1 MSPCAGVLRDLLNT
15 ECAKPRPMTDA
26 ELFENGEGAGSMA
39 GQGRVAWWDRTRGP
53 FTETT
58 TLNVFT
64 SPKSRPGMIHVSMVT

>member
-1 MSPCAGVLRDLLNT
+1 
-15 ECAKPRPMTDA
+15 MTDA